1 MARDETPVRR
11 VLGDFL
17 ASPGALV
24 GVALLGIILVVAI
37 ATPFV
42 APQDAYDLTQLDVR
56 DSRLPPGSAAQG
68 GATFWLGTDAQGR
81 DLLSAILYGLRTSLT
96 VGILSTLIALVLGLT
111 MGLCAAYFGG
121 RTAAV
126 ITRVAEVQLA
136 FPAFLIA
143 LLVLVVLGPG
153 LGRVIAALALAQWA
167 YYARALRGAAQV
179 EQRKPYIEAARC
191 LALAPARILYDH
203 LLPNCL
209 PALWALVAA
218 QVATAIALEATL
230 SFLGIG
236 LPRTE
241 PSLGLLIADGY
252 ANLLSGNYWIS
263 FFPGVA
269 LLLTLLS
276 VHLVADPLREV
287 LNRRLPR

>member
-1 MARDETPVRR
+1 MARDETPLRR
-11 VLGDFL
+11 LLGDFL

-24 GVALLGIILVVAI
+24 GVALLGIILVAAL
-37 ATPFV
+37 ATPFIT
-42 APQDAYDLTQLDVR
+42 PQDPYDVLLLDVR
-56 DSRLPPGSAAQG
+56 DGRLSPGSTQG
-68 GATFWLGTDAQGR
+68 GATFWLGTDDQGR
-81 DLLSAILYGLRTSLT
+81 DLFSAILYGLRTSLI
-96 VGILSTLIALVLGLT
+96 VGILSPLIALGLGLT

-121 RTAAV
+121 RTATA
-126 ITRVAEVQLA
+126 ITRLAEVQLS
-136 FPAFLIA
+136 FPPFLIA
-143 LLVLVVLGPG
+143 LLLLAVLGPG

-167 YYARALRGAAQV
+167 AYARALRGAARV

-191 LALAPARILYDH
+191 LALTPARILYGH

-209 PALWALVAA
+209 PALFAVAAA

-252 ANLLSGNYWIS
+252 PNLLSGNYWIS

-269 LLLTLLS
+269 LLLILVS
-276 VHLVADPLREV
+276 VHLVADPLGEV